1 MQKVEEG
8 AMKDQFLPF
17 RAILALLKY
26 LCLIVLCCFLV
37 GCDITINTSSFG
49 AGTSGTGRCQSN
61 CTVGTGASGLNVF
74 VEPDSGP
81 GPVVDAIRGAKKSV
95 WVEMYL
101 LTNKSV
107 ISALEEDANNGIDV
121 RVTLEQHPYGGGSV
135 SPQETLD
142 KLKAAGV
149 KAQFSNPS
157 FALTHAKIMLID
169 STTVYIMTSNF
180 TNAALGTGSYT
191 KNREYDIVDSSSQDG
206 QAVAAIFQAAWNR
219 TNASFT
225 DANLVVSPL
234 NARSDFDALIG
245 SAKHTLLVTGE
256 EMQDSGIEQ
265 DLVNAAQR
273 GVKVE
278 VILPAPSGSSSDSN
292 SSGIATIKQGGVSV
306 REDSRLYMHAK
317 IIVVDGKKAFVGSE
331 NISTQS
337 LDRNRELGIIVSDSG
352 VLNTLQQ
359 TFSSDWNDSQ
369 SV

>member
-1 MQKVEEG
+1 MQKVAEG
-8 AMKDQFLPF
+8 AMTDQFLPS

-26 LCLIVLCCFLV
+26 LCLIVLCCLLV

-49 AGTSGTGRCQSN
+49 VGTSGNGQCQSN
-61 CTVGTGASGLNVF
+61 CTVGTGASGLNIF
-74 VEPDSGP
+74 VEPDAGP
-81 GPVVDAIRGAKKSV
+81 GPIVDAIRGAKKSV

-101 LTNKSV
+101 LTNQSV
-107 ISALEEDANNGIDV
+107 LRAMEEDANNGIDV
-121 RVTLEQHPYGGGSV
+121 RVMLEQHPYGGGSV
-135 SPQETLD
+135 SPQEALD
-142 KLKAAGV
+142 KLKATGV

-169 STTVYIMTSNF
+169 SATVYIMTSNF

-191 KNREYDIVDSSSQDG
+191 KNREYDIVDSNSQDV
-206 QAVAAIFQAAWNR
+206 QAVTAIFQADWKR
-219 TNASFT
+219 TNTSFT

-245 SAKHTLLVTGE
+245 SAQHTLLVTGE

-265 DLVNAAQR
+265 DLVNAVQR
-273 GVKVE
+273 GVRVE

-292 SSGIATIKQGGVSV
+292 SGGIATIKQGGVQV

-317 IIVVDGKKAFVGSE
+317 IMIIDGKKAFVGSE
-331 NISTQS
+331 NISSQS
-337 LDRNRELGIIVSDSG
+337 LDQNREVGIIVSDNS

-359 TFSSDWNDSQ
+359 TFSTDWSDSQ
-369 SV
+369 NV